1 MIQNDEII
9 DEIDYNDDESD
20 DDESEV
26 DEIDLF
32 YSRIGRNSR
41 PVACFLFNSLTD
53 YSCVSH
59 TSTIV
64 GKIVDSW
71 AGSGRTMG
79 ISVAVLTQ
87 KVGILKKYLFFIIIS
102 IFVGFFGVILMYLL
116 PKHKRIEAEEPS
128 YV

>member
-1 MIQNDEII
+1 MIQNDEIN
-9 DEIDYNDDESD
+9 DDIDYNDDERE

-32 YSRIGRNSR
+32 YSSIGRNSR
-41 PVACFLFNSLTD
+41 PVACFVFDSLSD

-59 TSTIV
+59 TSTVV
-64 GKIVDSW
+64 GNIVDSW

-87 KVGILKKYLFFIIIS
+87 RFGIIKKYLFFIIIS
-102 IFVGFFGVILMYLL
+102 IFVGFLGVIVMYFL